1 MGLTSAYLQQAYKR
15 KSIAQVVD
23 IWTNHAYAGDYNP
36 LHDHNA
42 IPHKVDCLV
51 SSG

>member
-1 MGLTSAYLQQAYKR
+1 MGLVAYLQQAYKR

-42 IPHKVDCLV
+42 LHKVDCLV